1 MITRST
7 TIKTA
12 LYTTAVTL
20 ILIACGQEE
29 ESSRQVVTPAGVNTV
44 IAQVGSVEISAA
56 RYNRYLQRIPDI
68 MREGIEPGRYIDALI
83 EEELLVQEGEAR
95 GLHRSPRAQ
104 AVAEGERLAALQR
117 LLYARVGIAPSVPS
131 EDSLR
136 AYFARSPYNRKV
148 RFSLLMV
155 RDSTAVAPLL
165 AKIRQGVDFEELSQ
179 LHSQDPRILERNAD
193 MGYHRWGETMPA
205 YSALTEKAF
214 SMELGQLAGPLKVAD
229 GFFLIKLTDVHPVS
243 FEQER
248 DTIEKLFMR
257 EDIGRK
263 LLAYYDS
270 LHVRYDVRY
279 QDAGLAALRSALAG
293 DKDLVNETLEVV
305 SYEGGMLSLARALEM
320 MRGASSI
327 DTTAFDLAVRREF
340 ARQVLASLEV
350 VRLGLVDDQEVS
362 ASAETARRQYVV
374 RRLKEQLLVQAQEPN
389 INALRLFFEEHKA
402 RYEVPEKVEVDRL
415 LTDDLQE
422 GRRVVERLRS
432 GQNMRDDRFVS
443 LIYGSGAWQGEN
455 PVSRALRAEEG
466 TVHGP
471 FDTDNG
477 YIVVRIKARRA
488 AHYPSLDEVREQVEI
503 DWREDQSQK
512 ILKEFAEELRKRR
525 AAEISINQE
534 RLQRLSQLPS

>member
-1 MITRST
+1 
-7 TIKTA
+7 
-12 LYTTAVTL
+12 
-20 ILIACGQEE
+20 
-29 ESSRQVVTPAGVNTV
+29 
-44 IAQVGSVEISAA
+44 
-56 RYNRYLQRIPDI
+56 
-68 MREGIEPGRYIDALI
+68 
-83 EEELLVQEGEAR
+83 
-95 GLHRSPRAQ
+95 
-104 AVAEGERLAALQR
+104 
-117 LLYARVGIAPSVPS
+117 
-131 EDSLR
+131 
-136 AYFARSPYNRKV
+136 
-148 RFSLLMV
+148 
-155 RDSTAVAPLL
+155 
-165 AKIRQGVDFEELSQ
+165 
-179 LHSQDPRILERNAD
+179 
-193 MGYHRWGETMPA
+193 
-205 YSALTEKAF
+205 
-214 SMELGQLAGPLKVAD
+214 
-229 GFFLIKLTDVHPVS
+229 
-243 FEQER
+243 
-248 DTIEKLFMR
+248 
-257 EDIGRK
+257 
-263 LLAYYDS
+263 
-270 LHVRYDVRY
+270 
-279 QDAGLAALRSALAG
+279 LRSVLAG
-293 DKDLVNETLEVV
+293 DKDPVNETLEVV

-422 GRRVVERLRS
+422 GRRVVERLRN
-432 GQNMRDDRFVS
+432 GQNMRDDRFVN

-455 PVSRALRAEEG
+455 PVSRALRAEVG

-488 AHYPSLDEVREQVEI
+488 AYYPSLDEVREQVEI